1 MLKLKAKIFEKY
13 KDKLVYGITDK
24 KNVNMSSKFDS
35 LKVIS
40 KRREKV
46 LKRFGFSLK
55 DVVLLEQK
63 GTANVEI
70 VSKKHLGFAL
80 NN

>member
-24 KNVNMSSKFDS
+24 KDGNMSSKFDS

-63 GTANVEI
+63 RTANVELPQRNI
-70 VSKKHLGFAL
+70 
-80 NN
+80 